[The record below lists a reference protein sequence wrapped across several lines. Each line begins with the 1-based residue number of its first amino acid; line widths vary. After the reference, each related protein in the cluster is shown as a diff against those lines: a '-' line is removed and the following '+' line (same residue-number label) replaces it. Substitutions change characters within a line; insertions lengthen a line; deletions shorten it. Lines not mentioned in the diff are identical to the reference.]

1 MDEQQLVTNCLKGDK
16 TAQKQFYEMF
26 ARKMMGVCLRYSNDL
41 ATAEDYLQES
51 FIKVF
56 GKLSQYQFKGSLEG
70 WVKRIVV
77 NVVLDELRK
86 NRILFDRNAEV
97 TDVLQTTDDVVS
109 NMEAKQLL
117 QIIQRLPTGYRTVFN
132 LYAIEGY
139 QHNEIANM
147 LQISE
152 STSKSQ
158 YQKAKI
164 QIQKTLKAQTII

>member
-86 NRILFDRNAEV
+86 NRILFDSNAEV